1 MENRKKTQTNMQVDG
16 TEARCLPTE
25 VQLSKVNDLPSPTL
39 SGSCV
44 VSAAW
49 VMFSG
54 AQGAEVAA
62 AAVAQ
67 GQKEVPGCSQIS

>member
-1 MENRKKTQTNMQVDG
+1 MENRKKTQTQVGG
-16 TEARCLPTE
+16 TQARHLPTE
-25 VQLSKVNDLPSPTL
+25 VQFSKVNDLPSPTL
-39 SGSCV
+39 SGSSV

-54 AQGAEVAA
+54 AQGTEVAA

-67 GQKEVPGCSQIS
+67 GQKEVPGRSQIS